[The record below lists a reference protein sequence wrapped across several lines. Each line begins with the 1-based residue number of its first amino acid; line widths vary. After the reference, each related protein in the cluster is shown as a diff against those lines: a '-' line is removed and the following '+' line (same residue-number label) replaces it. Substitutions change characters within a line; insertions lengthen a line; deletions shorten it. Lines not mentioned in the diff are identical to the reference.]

1 LRTAITKLSTGIKGI
16 DVAPEDI
23 EELLEI
29 GQLGVINHPH
39 CIEKNGERIC
49 YVSALEY
56 PEKDEALEV
65 LGGNGFFAHGLKKVT
80 MKYAGRKNVDGDDQ
94 WSLSDAKIARINT
107 SRIRP
112 P

>member
-1 LRTAITKLSTGIKGI
+1 MKNMNT
-16 DVAPEDI
+16 
-23 EELLEI
+23 LLHFMRYFE
-29 GQLGVINHPH
+29 PH

-94 WSLSDAKIARINT
+94 WSLSDEQLPDTFPVWEAR
-107 SRIRP
+107 
-112 P
+112 